1 MSFRPESGP
10 AFRCGFVTLLGRPNT
25 GKSTLLNR
33 LLGAKVSIV
42 SPRPQTTRTR
52 LQGVLTR
59 ERAQIVF
66 VDTPGTHKPM
76 SRMNEQ
82 MMKAVREA
90 LDGVDLVLVVVD
102 ASRPLNP
109 EDEMAV
115 ELARAFSGSS
125 FLLLNK
131 IDLAE
136 KPSLLPLIEHFR
148 ERHAFGEFIPVSALR
163 GENCALLE
171 RKIIEHLPEGPPHF
185 PPDTLTDQPTRFLAG
200 EIIRE
205 KVLYHTR
212 QEVPYAT
219 AVVVEEFVEPEEGGE
234 EAQEA
239 EEAKDAEEKARK
251 KKPVVKIRATILV
264 EREGQKG
271 IIIGAKGERLKKI
284 GAAARRELEFLLDAR
299 VYLELFVKERRA
311 WRQQAGVEKLIDWR
325 HG

>member
-10 AFRCGFVTLLGRPNT
+10 AFRSGFVTLLGRPNT
-25 GKSTLLNR
+25 GKSTLLNT

-59 ERAQIVF
+59 ETAQIVF

-82 MMKAVREA
+82 MMKAVRVSLE
-90 LDGVDLVLVVVD
+90 GVDLVLVVVD
-102 ASRPLNP
+102 ASRPLNQ

-115 ELARAFSGSS
+115 DLARDFSGPG

-131 IDLAE
+131 IDLVE
-136 KPSLLPLIEHFR
+136 KPALLPLIDHFSK
-148 ERHAFGEFIPVSALR
+148 RHAFQEFIPVSALR
-163 GENCALLE
+163 KENCTLLE
-171 RKIIEHLPEGPPHF
+171 RKIIECLPEGPPLF

-219 AVVVEEFVEPEEGGE
+219 AVVVEKFEEPEAWSPPPGAKGR
-234 EAQEA
+234 EA
-239 EEAKDAEEKARK
+239 R
-251 KKPVVKIRATILV
+251 PLVRIHATILV
-264 EREGQKG
+264 EQPGQKG
-271 IIIGAKGERLKKI
+271 IVIGAGGERLKKI
-284 GAAARRELEFLLDAR
+284 GEAARRELEFLLDAR
-299 VYLELFVKERRA
+299 VYLELFVKERRD
-311 WRQQAGVEKLIDWR
+311 WRQQAGVERLIDWR
-325 HG
+325 HS